1 MGHEHLSGGITLSD
15 WLGIY
20 GALLSTIIALV
31 ASISFFARRRKKI
44 QERAKF
50 QTDLYFL
57 RKTTND
63 KIVVTIPYSTVEAA
77 MP

>member
-44 QERAKF
+44 QERAKKNSG
-50 QTDLYFL
+50 T
-57 RKTTND
+57 
-63 KIVVTIPYSTVEAA
+63 S
-77 MP
+77 